1 MLRATKVRVGGLS
14 MTTQDQGADS
24 NAKNWAEKLAAL
36 IEKPW
41 VRIAIPVFVTLM
53 ALTIL
58 HDLSAHVK
66 WSDVQTD
73 IAATSWKL
81 MFFALC
87 WTAFSFVSLSFY
99 DVFAVQS
106 VAGGKVPLPVAGMA
120 GASGYAVSNCLGFSY
135 ITGTAIRYRIYA
147 SLGLDLGR
155 VAGVIATSWVAFWMG
170 LVLILGVLLTL
181 HPEGI
186 SKVMPISE
194 TTETIIGLSMLAGLV
209 VLFIWLSSGGRRL
222 AFAGVGFDLPGGRLA
237 SLLTLAALGDLFGAS
252 MALYVLMPDDLGVGF
267 PYFFTVYVAAI
278 AVGIL
283 SHAPGGIG
291 VFEATL
297 IAGLG
302 ASGRSDV
309 IAALLLYRV
318 VYTFLPFGIASVSIG
333 VASALTQRR
342 RIGGA
347 ATWVYRVIRPI
358 VPMVAAGVAA
368 IAGVI
373 LLVSGALPSDSQN
386 LGVLREFLPLSFVEA
401 SHLAGSVVGVLLI
414 LVSRGLFRK
423 LYRAWAVAMLLMVAG
438 FVASLAK
445 GLDTHEAIS
454 MLGTIALLAT
464 FRGAFYRVSG
474 ASIFR
479 LNVPWLVSVIALLA
493 VIFWVGLFAYSHV
506 QYQNALWWEFAWNG
520 DASRFLRSSLVVAVI
535 LGVVAVTSLF
545 GREIPAPARVG
556 IPEAVEKLA
565 MESEDTE
572 SQISLTGDKQFLIS
586 PDESAFIAYAD
597 TGNAII
603 SKGEPVGDET
613 AGQQLIWQLREMADR
628 EGKLCAFYSVSTKYL
643 PTFLDLGLSILK
655 IGEVARVPLED
666 FSLDGKPRKR
676 FRQAKNRAERE
687 GYVFEIIPKEELA
700 PVLPELRQI
709 SDRWLE
715 KKAGAE
721 KGFALG
727 GFDDD
732 YLSYFDH
739 AVLRDGETGKIMA
752 FANLFQGGNKS
763 ELSLDLMRYEPD
775 SPSFVMDALFAEMMA
790 WGAEQGFHWFSLG
803 AAPFSGIENRQLASI
818 WNKIGG
824 FVYEHGEQFYHFE
837 GLRSF
842 KQKFDPEWSPN
853 YLASPGGLAAP
864 RILYEVNIL
873 ISGGLR
879 GLTK

>member
-1 MLRATKVRVGGLS
+1 
-14 MTTQDQGADS
+14 MTTSENGDEPLAGQ
-24 NAKNWAEKLAAL
+24 WAERLADL
-36 IEKPW
+36 LEKPW
-41 VRIAIPVFVTLM
+41 LRIAIPVVITGI
-53 ALTIL
+53 ALSVL

-73 IAATSWKL
+73 ISATSWKL
-81 MFFALC
+81 MVFAMC
-87 WTAFSFVSLSFY
+87 WTAFSFLSLSLY

-106 VAGGKVPLPVAGMA
+106 VADGKVPLPVAGMA

-170 LVLILGVLLTL
+170 LILILGLLLTL
-181 HPEGI
+181 HPDGI
-186 SKVMPISE
+186 SKVMPVSE
-194 TTETIIGLSMLAGLV
+194 TVETTIGLCLLTAFVAM
-209 VLFIWLSSGGRRL
+209 FIWLSSGGRRL
-222 AFAGVGFDLPGGRLA
+222 AVAGVGFDLPGGKLA
-237 SLLTLAALGDLFGAS
+237 GLLTLAAIGDLFGAS
-252 MALYVLMPDDLGVGF
+252 MVLYVLMPDDLGVGY
-267 PYFFTVYVAAI
+267 PYFFTIYIAAI

-318 VYTFLPFGIASVSIG
+318 VYTFLPFAVASLSIA
-333 VASALTQRR
+333 VASALTQRHM
-342 RIGGA
+342 IGGA
-347 ATWVYRVIRPI
+347 AIWVYRVIRPM

-368 IAGVI
+368 VAGVI
-373 LLVSGALPSDSQN
+373 LLVSGALPAGAQK
-386 LGVLREFLPLSFVEA
+386 LGTLKDMLPLSFVEA
-401 SHLAGSVVGVLLI
+401 SHLAGSVVGVLLL

-423 LYRAWAVAMLLMVAG
+423 LYRAWVVAMVLMGVG
-438 FVASLAK
+438 FFASLAK
-445 GLDTHEAIS
+445 GLDIHEAFS
-454 MLGTIALLAT
+454 MLGTIGLLAM

-479 LNVPWLVSVIALLA
+479 LNIPWLISVVVLLA
-493 VIFWVGLFAYSHV
+493 VIFWIGLFAYSHV
-506 QYQNALWWEFAWNG
+506 EYQNDLWWQFAWNG

-535 LGVVAVTSLF
+535 VGIVAVNSLF
-545 GREIPAPARVG
+545 GREIPTPQRVE
-556 IPEAVEKLA
+556 IPEVVERLV

-586 PDESAFIAYAD
+586 PDETAFLAYAD
-597 TGNAII
+597 TGNALI
-603 SKGEPVGDET
+603 SKGEPVGDER

-655 IGEVARVPLED
+655 IGEVARVSLHD
-666 FSLDGKPRKR
+666 FSLDGKSRKR

-687 GYVFEIIPKEELA
+687 GYVFEIIPKEELR
-700 PVLPELRQI
+700 PLLSDLRGI
-709 SDRWLE
+709 SDRWLAQ
-715 KKAGAE
+715 KAGAE

-727 GFDDD
+727 GFDDQ

-739 AVLRDGETGKIMA
+739 AILRDGNTGKIMA

-775 SPSFVMDALFAEMMA
+775 SPSFVMDALFADMMD
-790 WGAEQGFHWFSLG
+790 WGAQQGFHWFSLG
-803 AAPFSGIENRQLASI
+803 AAPFSGIENRQLASL
-818 WNKIGG
+818 WNRIGG

-837 GLRSF
+837 GLRAF

>member
-1 MLRATKVRVGGLS
+1 MSTADPSEESRAQIWIARVTGL
-14 MTTQDQGADS
+14 
-24 NAKNWAEKLAAL
+24 L
-36 IEKPW
+36 EKPA
-41 VRIAIPVFVTLM
+41 VRLAIPVVITLI
-53 ALTIL
+53 ALTVL

-66 WSDVQTD
+66 WSDVKAD
-73 IAATSWKL
+73 IAGTTWWV
-81 MFFALC
+81 MFLAVL
-87 WTAFSFVSLSFY
+87 WTAFSFLSLSSY

-106 VAGGKVPLPVAGMA
+106 VAKGKVPLPIAAMA

-147 SLGLDLGR
+147 SLGMDLGR

-170 LVLILGVLLTL
+170 LVLILGGLLTF
-181 HPEGI
+181 HPDGI
-186 SKVMPISE
+186 SQVLPISE
-194 TTETIIGLSMLAGLV
+194 TLETVIGIALLVMLV
-209 VLFIWLSSGGRRL
+209 VLFAWLARGGRRL
-222 AFAGVGFDLPGGRLA
+222 ALGGVGFDLPGGRLA
-237 SLLTLAALGDLFGAS
+237 SLLTIAAIGDLFGAS
-252 MALYVLMPDDLGVGF
+252 MALYVLMPNDLGVGF
-267 PYFFTVYVAAI
+267 PYFFTIYVCAI

-318 VYTFLPFGIASVSIG
+318 VYTFLPFAIASLSI
-333 VASALTQRR
+333 AITTALAHRR

-347 ATWVYRVIRPI
+347 ASWFYRAISPI

-368 IAGVI
+368 VAGVI
-373 LLVSGALPSDSQN
+373 LLVSGALPASSTN
-386 LGVLREFLPLSFVEA
+386 LGILREFLPLSFVEA
-401 SHLAGSVVGVLLI
+401 SHLAGSAVGVLLL

-423 LYRAWAVAMLLMVAG
+423 LYRAWVVAMILMLVG
-438 FVASLAK
+438 FLASLAK
-445 GLDTHEAIS
+445 GLDTHEALS
-454 MLGTIALLAT
+454 MLATITLLAL

-479 LNVPWLVSVIALLA
+479 LNIPWLVSLIALLA
-493 VIFWVGLFAYSHV
+493 VIFWIGMFAYSHV
-506 QYQNALWWEFAWNG
+506 EYENALWWDFAWNG

-535 LGVVAVTSLF
+535 VGVVALNSLF
-545 GREIPAPARVG
+545 GRTIPERQRTEIPPVVAR
-556 IPEAVEKLA
+556 LA
-565 MESEDTE
+565 LSSEDTE
-572 SQISLTGDKQFLIS
+572 AQICLTGDKQFLIA
-586 PDESAFIAYAD
+586 PDESAFLAYAD
-597 TGNAII
+597 TGNALI
-603 SKGEPVGDET
+603 SKGEPVGEET

-628 EGKLCAFYSVSTKYL
+628 EGKLFAFYSVSTKYL

-655 IGEVARVPLED
+655 IGEVARVPLKD
-666 FSLDGKPRKR
+666 FTLDGKSRKR
-676 FRQAKNRAERE
+676 FRQARNRAERD
-687 GYVFEIIPKEELA
+687 GYVFEIIPKEDLE

-709 SDRWLE
+709 SDHWLRG
-715 KKAGAE
+715 KAGAE

-727 GFDDD
+727 GFDDQ

-739 AVLRDGETGKIMA
+739 AVLRNGETGKIMA

-763 ELSLDLMRYEPD
+763 ELSLDLMRYEPE
-775 SPSFVMDALFAEMMA
+775 SPSFVMDALFAEMMN
-790 WGAEQGFHWFSLG
+790 WGAQQGFHWFSLG
-803 AAPFSGIENRQLASI
+803 AAPFSGIESRQLASL
-818 WNKIGG
+818 WNRIGG

-837 GLRSF
+837 GLRAF

-873 ISGGLR
+873 ISGGLT

>member
-1 MLRATKVRVGGLS
+1 
-14 MTTQDQGADS
+14 MTTQQHEPRAVQL
-24 NAKNWAEKLAAL
+24 AEKITAFL
-36 IEKPW
+36 EKPW
-41 VRIAIPVFVTLM
+41 VRIAIPIFVTLI
-53 ALTIL
+53 ALTVL
-58 HDLSAHVK
+58 HELSSHVK
-66 WSDVQTD
+66 WADVQAD
-73 IAATSWKL
+73 ISETPWRV
-81 MFFALC
+81 MFYALC
-87 WTAFSFVSLSFY
+87 WTAVSFFSLSLY

-106 VAGGKVPLPVAGMA
+106 VADGEVPLPVAGMA

-147 SLGLDLGR
+147 SLGLDLSR
-155 VAGVIATSWVAFWMG
+155 VAGVIATSWVAFWTG
-170 LVLILGVLLTL
+170 LVLVLGLLLTF
-181 HPEGI
+181 HPDGI
-186 SKVMPISE
+186 SNALPISATVE
-194 TTETIIGLSMLAGLV
+194 TVIGLGLLGALITV
-209 VLFIWLSSGGRRL
+209 FVWLSTGGRRL
-222 AFAGVGFDLPGGRLA
+222 EVLGIGFQLPGGKLA
-237 SLLTLAALGDLFGAS
+237 SCLTLAAIGDLAGAS
-252 MALYVLMPDDLGVGF
+252 MVLYVLMPDDLGVGY
-267 PYFFTVYVAAI
+267 PYFFTIFIAAI
-278 AVGIL
+278 AVGIV

-318 VYTFLPFGIASVSIG
+318 VYTFLPFAIASLSIA
-333 VASALTQRR
+333 VASALTQRH
-342 RIGGA
+342 RIIGA
-347 ATWVYRVIRPI
+347 GTWVYRAIRPI
-358 VPMVAAGVAA
+358 VPMVAAGVTAV
-368 IAGVI
+368 AGII
-373 LLVSGALPSDSQN
+373 LLVSGALPTDSKS
-386 LGVLREFLPLSFVEA
+386 LGALREVLPLSFVEA
-401 SHLAGSVVGVLLI
+401 SHLAGSAVGVLLL

-423 LYRAWAVAMLLMVAG
+423 LYRAWVVAMLLMVAG
-438 FVASLAK
+438 FAASLAK
-445 GLDTHEAIS
+445 GLDTHEAFG
-454 MLGTIALLAT
+454 MLATIAVLAL

-479 LNVPWLVSVIALLA
+479 LNIPWLVSVMALLA
-493 VIFWVGLFAYSHV
+493 VIFWIGLFAYSHV

-535 LGVVAVTSLF
+535 LGIVAVTSLF
-545 GREIPAPARVG
+545 GREIPAPVRTE
-556 IPEAVEKLA
+556 IPECVEKLV
-565 MESEDTE
+565 MDSEDTE
-572 SQISLTGDKQFLIS
+572 AQISLTGDKQFLIA

-603 SKGEPVGDET
+603 SKGEPVGDEK
-613 AGQQLIWQLREMADR
+613 AGKQLVWQLREMADR

-655 IGEVARVPLED
+655 IGEVARVPLKD
-666 FSLDGKPRKR
+666 FSLDGKSRKR

-687 GYVFEIIPKEELA
+687 GYVFEIIPKEDLA
-700 PVLPELRQI
+700 PVLPELRAI
-709 SDRWLE
+709 SDHWLE
-715 KKAGAE
+715 QKAGAE

-739 AVLRDGETGKIMA
+739 AVLRNGETGQIMA

-775 SPSFVMDALFAEMMA
+775 SPSFVMDALFAEMMS

-803 AAPFSGIENRQLASI
+803 AAPFSGIENRQLASL
-818 WNKIGG
+818 WNRIGG

-837 GLRSF
+837 GLRAF

>member
-1 MLRATKVRVGGLS
+1 MTKQETGKEPRAVRWAQKA
-14 MTTQDQGADS
+14 TT
-24 NAKNWAEKLAAL
+24 LL
-36 IEKPW
+36 EKPW
-41 VRIAIPVFVTLM
+41 VRVVIPVLITFI
-53 ALTIL
+53 ALTVL
-58 HDLSAHVK
+58 HELSSHVK
-66 WSDVQTD
+66 WSDVQAD
-73 IAATSWKL
+73 ISATSWKL

-87 WTAFSFVSLSFY
+87 WTVVSFLSLSFY

-106 VAGGKVPLPVAGMA
+106 VAEGKVPLPVAGMA

-147 SLGLDLGR
+147 SLGLDLER

-170 LVLILGVLLTL
+170 FVLILGLLLTF
-181 HPEGI
+181 HPDGVSNAI
-186 SKVMPISE
+186 PISQ
-194 TTETIIGLSMLAGLV
+194 TTETVIGLCLLAGLV
-209 VLFIWLSSGGRRL
+209 GLFIWLSSGGRRL
-222 AFAGVGFDLPGGRLA
+222 SFAGFGFNLPGGKLA

-252 MALYVLMPDDLGVGF
+252 MTLYVLMPDDLGVGF
-267 PYFFTVYVAAI
+267 PYFFTIYIAAI

-318 VYTFLPFGIASVSIG
+318 VYTFLPFAIASLSIA
-333 VASALTQRR
+333 VASALTQRH

-368 IAGVI
+368 VAGVI
-373 LLVSGALPSDSQN
+373 LLVSGALPSDSQS
-386 LGVLREFLPLSFVEA
+386 LGALREFLPLSFVEA
-401 SHLAGSVVGVLLI
+401 SHLAGSAVGVLLL

-423 LYRAWAVAMLLMVAG
+423 LYRAWIVAMLLMVVG
-438 FVASLAK
+438 FVASIAK
-445 GLDTHEAIS
+445 GLDTHEAVG
-454 MLGTIALLAT
+454 MLGTIAMLAM

-479 LNVPWLVSVIALLA
+479 LNIPWLVSVIALLA
-493 VIFWVGLFAYSHV
+493 VIFWIGLFAYSHV
-506 QYQNALWWEFAWNG
+506 EYQNALWWEFAWNG

-545 GREIPAPARVG
+545 GREIPVPVRTD
-556 IPEAVEKLA
+556 IPEVVERLV

-586 PDESAFIAYAD
+586 PDETAFIAYAD

-603 SKGEPVGDET
+603 SKGEPVGDEQ
-613 AGQQLIWQLREMADR
+613 AGQQLIWQMREMADR

-655 IGEVARVPLED
+655 IGEVARVPLEE
-666 FSLDGKPRKR
+666 FSLDGKSRKR
-676 FRQAKNRAERE
+676 FRQAKNRAERD
-687 GYVFEIIPKEELA
+687 GYVFEIIPKENIA

-709 SDRWLE
+709 SDDWLAR
-715 KKAGAE
+715 KAGEE

-739 AVLRDGETGKIMA
+739 AVLRNGETGQIMA
-752 FANLFQGGNKS
+752 FANLFQGGDKS

-775 SPSFVMDALFAEMMA
+775 SPSFVMDALFAEMMV
-790 WGAEQGFHWFSLG
+790 WGSEQGFHWFSLG
-803 AAPFSGIENRQLASI
+803 AAPFSGIENRQLASL
-818 WNKIGG
+818 WNRIGG

-837 GLRSF
+837 GLRAF

-853 YLASPGGLAAP
+853 YLASPGGFAAP

>member
-1 MLRATKVRVGGLS
+1 MTDQDTGQDLWAVRLAERVAGFLERPWIKILVPVLVMLV
-14 MTTQDQGADS
+14 
-24 NAKNWAEKLAAL
+24 
-36 IEKPW
+36 
-41 VRIAIPVFVTLM
+41 
-53 ALTIL
+53 ALTVL
-58 HDLSAHVK
+58 HELSSHVK
-66 WSDVQTD
+66 WSDVQSD
-73 IAATSWKL
+73 VANTSWKL

-87 WTAFSFVSLSFY
+87 WTMVSFLSLSLY

-106 VAGGKVPLPVAGMA
+106 VADGEVPLPVAGMA
-120 GASGYAVSNCLGFSY
+120 GACGYAVSNCLGFSY

-147 SLGLDLGR
+147 SLGLDLSR
-155 VAGVIATSWVAFWMG
+155 VAGVIATSWIAFWSGM
-170 LVLILGVLLTL
+170 VLLLGTLLTL
-181 HPEGI
+181 HPDGI
-186 SKVMPISE
+186 SKVIPISD
-194 TTETIIGLSMLAGLV
+194 TTETVIGLCMLAALLGLF
-209 VLFIWLSSGGRRL
+209 LWLANGGRRL
-222 AFAGVGFDLPGGRLA
+222 AYGGVGFNLPNGKLA

-252 MALYVLMPDDLGVGF
+252 MVLYTLMPSDLGVGF
-267 PYFFTVYVAAI
+267 PYFFTIFIAAI
-278 AVGIL
+278 AVGIV

-291 VFEATL
+291 AFEATM

-309 IAALLLYRV
+309 IAALLLYRL
-318 VYTFLPFGIASVSIG
+318 VYTFLPFVIASLSIA
-333 VASALTQRR
+333 VASALSHRHHIT
-342 RIGGA
+342 GA

-368 IAGVI
+368 VAGVI
-373 LLVSGALPSDSQN
+373 LLVSGALPASSEN
-386 LGVLREFLPLSFVEA
+386 LGVLRDVLPLSFVEA
-401 SHLAGSVVGVLLI
+401 SHLVGSAVGVLLL

-423 LYRAWAVAMLLMVAG
+423 LYRAWVVAMLLMVAG
-438 FVASLAK
+438 FGASIAK

-454 MLGTIALLAT
+454 MLATIGVLAM
-464 FRGAFYRVSG
+464 FRDAFYRVSG

-479 LNVPWLVSVIALLA
+479 LNIPWLVSVMALLA
-493 VIFWVGLFAYSHV
+493 VVFWIGLFAYSHV
-506 QYQNALWWEFAWNG
+506 EYQNALWWEFAWNG

-535 LGVVAVTSLF
+535 LGIVAVTSLF
-545 GREIPAPARVG
+545 GREIPMPERTEIPAV
-556 IPEAVEKLA
+556 VERLV

-572 SQISLTGDKQFLIS
+572 SQISLTGDKQFLIA
-586 PDESAFIAYAD
+586 PDESAFLAYAD
-597 TGNAII
+597 TGNALIT
-603 SKGEPVGDET
+603 KGEPVGDEK

-655 IGEVARVPLED
+655 IGEVARVPLKD
-666 FSLDGKPRKR
+666 FSLDGKSRKR

-687 GYVFEIIPKEELA
+687 GYVFEIIRKENLA
-700 PVLPELRQI
+700 PILPELRKI
-709 SDRWLE
+709 SDDWLAQ
-715 KKAGAE
+715 KAGEE

-739 AVLRDGETGKIMA
+739 AALRESEGGRIVA
-752 FANLFQGGNKS
+752 FANLFQGGHKS

-775 SPSFVMDALFAEMMA
+775 SASFVMDALFAEMMA
-790 WGAEQGFHWFSLG
+790 WGAEQGFQWFSLG
-803 AAPFSGIENRQLASI
+803 AAPFSGIENRQLASF
-818 WNKIGG
+818 WNRVGG

>member
-1 MLRATKVRVGGLS
+1 
-14 MTTQDQGADS
+14 MTTEQHEPRAVQL
-24 NAKNWAEKLAAL
+24 AEKITAFL
-36 IEKPW
+36 EKPW
-41 VRIAIPVFVTLM
+41 VRIAIPIFVTLI
-53 ALTIL
+53 ALTVL
-58 HDLSAHVK
+58 HELSSHVK
-66 WSDVQTD
+66 WADVQAD
-73 IAATSWKL
+73 ISETSWRV
-81 MFFALC
+81 MFYALC
-87 WTAFSFVSLSFY
+87 WTAVSFFSLSLY

-106 VAGGKVPLPVAGMA
+106 VADGEVPLPVAGMA

-147 SLGLDLGR
+147 SLGLDLSR
-155 VAGVIATSWVAFWMG
+155 VAGVIATSWVAFWTG
-170 LVLILGVLLTL
+170 LVLVLGLLLTF
-181 HPEGI
+181 HPDGI
-186 SKVMPISE
+186 SNALPISATVE
-194 TTETIIGLSMLAGLV
+194 TVIGLGLLGALV
-209 VLFIWLSSGGRRL
+209 AVFVWLSTGGRRL
-222 AFAGVGFDLPGGRLA
+222 EVLGIGFQLPGGKLA
-237 SLLTLAALGDLFGAS
+237 SCLTLAAIGDLVGAS
-252 MALYVLMPDDLGVGF
+252 MVLYVLMPDDLGVGY
-267 PYFFTVYVAAI
+267 PYFFTIFIAAI
-278 AVGIL
+278 AVGIV

-318 VYTFLPFGIASVSIG
+318 VYTFLPFAIASLSIA
-333 VASALTQRR
+333 VASALTQRH
-342 RIGGA
+342 RIIGA
-347 ATWVYRVIRPI
+347 GTWVYRAIRPI
-358 VPMVAAGVAA
+358 VPMVAAGVTAA
-368 IAGVI
+368 AGII
-373 LLVSGALPSDSQN
+373 LLVSGALPTDSKS
-386 LGVLREFLPLSFVEA
+386 LGALREVLPLSFVEA
-401 SHLAGSVVGVLLI
+401 SHLAGSAVGVLLL

-423 LYRAWAVAMLLMVAG
+423 LYRAWVVAMLLMVAG
-438 FVASLAK
+438 FAASLAK
-445 GLDTHEAIS
+445 GLDTQEALG
-454 MLGTIALLAT
+454 MLATIAVLTL

-479 LNVPWLVSVIALLA
+479 LNIPWLVSVMALLA
-493 VIFWVGLFAYSHV
+493 VIFWIGLFAYSHV

-535 LGVVAVTSLF
+535 LGIVAVTSLF
-545 GREIPAPARVG
+545 GREIPAPVRTE
-556 IPEAVEKLA
+556 IPECVERLV

-572 SQISLTGDKQFLIS
+572 AQISLTGDKQFLIA

-603 SKGEPVGDET
+603 SKGEPVGDEK
-613 AGQQLIWQLREMADR
+613 AGKQLVWQLREMADR

-655 IGEVARVPLED
+655 IGEVARVPLKD
-666 FSLDGKPRKR
+666 FSLDGKSRKR

-687 GYVFEIIPKEELA
+687 GYVFEIIPKEDLA
-700 PVLPELRQI
+700 PVLPELRAI
-709 SDRWLE
+709 SDHWLE
-715 KKAGAE
+715 QKAGAE

-739 AVLRDGETGKIMA
+739 AVLRNGETGKIMA
-752 FANLFQGGNKS
+752 FANLFQGGQKS
-763 ELSLDLMRYEPD
+763 ELSLDLMRYEPE
-775 SPSFVMDALFAEMMA
+775 SPSFVMDALFAEMMS

-803 AAPFSGIENRQLASI
+803 AAPFSGIENRQLASL
-818 WNKIGG
+818 WNRIGG

-837 GLRSF
+837 GLRAF

>member
-1 MLRATKVRVGGLS
+1 
-14 MTTQDQGADS
+14 MTTQQHEPRAVQL
-24 NAKNWAEKLAAL
+24 AEKITAFL
-36 IEKPW
+36 EKPW
-41 VRIAIPVFVTLM
+41 VRIAIPIFVTLI
-53 ALTIL
+53 ALTVL
-58 HDLSAHVK
+58 HELSSHVK
-66 WSDVQTD
+66 WADVQAD
-73 IAATSWKL
+73 ISETPWRV
-81 MFFALC
+81 MFYALC
-87 WTAFSFVSLSFY
+87 WTAVSFFSLSLY

-106 VAGGKVPLPVAGMA
+106 VADGEVPLPVAGMA

-147 SLGLDLGR
+147 SLGLDLSR
-155 VAGVIATSWVAFWMG
+155 VAGVIATSWVAFWTG
-170 LVLILGVLLTL
+170 LVLVLGLLLTF
-181 HPEGI
+181 HPDGI
-186 SKVMPISE
+186 SNALPISATVE
-194 TTETIIGLSMLAGLV
+194 TAIGLGLLGALIAV
-209 VLFIWLSSGGRRL
+209 FVWLSTGGRRL
-222 AFAGVGFDLPGGRLA
+222 EVLGIGFQLPGGKLA
-237 SLLTLAALGDLFGAS
+237 SCLTLAAIGDLVGAS
-252 MALYVLMPDDLGVGF
+252 MVLYVLMPDDLGIGY
-267 PYFFTVYVAAI
+267 PYFFTIFIAAI
-278 AVGIL
+278 AVGIV

-318 VYTFLPFGIASVSIG
+318 VYTFLPFAIASLSIA
-333 VASALTQRR
+333 VASALTQRH
-342 RIGGA
+342 RIIGA
-347 ATWVYRVIRPI
+347 GTWVYRAIRPI
-358 VPMVAAGVAA
+358 VPMVAAGVTAV
-368 IAGVI
+368 AGII
-373 LLVSGALPSDSQN
+373 LLVSGALPTDSKS
-386 LGVLREFLPLSFVEA
+386 LSALREVLPLSFVEA
-401 SHLAGSVVGVLLI
+401 SHLAGSAVGVLLL

-423 LYRAWAVAMLLMVAG
+423 LYRAWVVAMLLMVAG
-438 FVASLAK
+438 FAASLAK
-445 GLDTHEAIS
+445 GLDTHEALG
-454 MLGTIALLAT
+454 MLATIAVLAL

-479 LNVPWLVSVIALLA
+479 LNIPWLVSVVALLA
-493 VIFWVGLFAYSHV
+493 VIFWIGLFAYSHV

-535 LGVVAVTSLF
+535 LGIVAVTSLF
-545 GREIPAPARVG
+545 GREIPAPVRTE
-556 IPEAVEKLA
+556 IPECVQKLV

-572 SQISLTGDKQFLIS
+572 AQISLTGDKQFLIA

-603 SKGEPVGDET
+603 SKGEPVGDEA
-613 AGQQLIWQLREMADR
+613 AGKQLIWQLREMADR

-655 IGEVARVPLED
+655 IGEVARVPLKD
-666 FSLDGKPRKR
+666 FSLDGKSRKR

-687 GYVFEIIPKEELA
+687 GYVFEIIPKENLA
-700 PVLPELRQI
+700 PIIPELKAI
-709 SDRWLE
+709 SDHWLE
-715 KKAGAE
+715 QKAGAE

-739 AVLRDGETGKIMA
+739 AVLRNGETGQIMA
-752 FANLFQGGNKS
+752 FANLFQGGHKS

-775 SPSFVMDALFAEMMA
+775 SPSFVMDALFAEMMS

-803 AAPFSGIENRQLASI
+803 AAPFSGIENRQLASL
-818 WNKIGG
+818 WNRIGG

-837 GLRSF
+837 GLRAF

>member
-1 MLRATKVRVGGLS
+1 
-14 MTTQDQGADS
+14 MTTQQHEPRAVQL
-24 NAKNWAEKLAAL
+24 AEKITAFL
-36 IEKPW
+36 EKPW
-41 VRIAIPVFVTLM
+41 VRIAIPIFVTLI
-53 ALTIL
+53 ALTVL
-58 HDLSAHVK
+58 HELSSHVK
-66 WSDVQTD
+66 WADVQSD
-73 IAATSWKL
+73 ISETSWRV
-81 MFFALC
+81 MFYALC
-87 WTAFSFVSLSFY
+87 WTAVSFFSLSLY

-106 VAGGKVPLPVAGMA
+106 VADGEVPLPVAGMA

-147 SLGLDLGR
+147 SLGLDLSR
-155 VAGVIATSWVAFWMG
+155 VAGVIATSWVAFWTG
-170 LVLILGVLLTL
+170 LVLVLGLLLTF
-181 HPEGI
+181 HPDGI
-186 SKVMPISE
+186 SNALPISATVE
-194 TTETIIGLSMLAGLV
+194 TVIGLGLLGALIAV
-209 VLFIWLSSGGRRL
+209 FVWLSTGGRRL
-222 AFAGVGFDLPGGRLA
+222 EVLGIGFQLPGGKLA
-237 SLLTLAALGDLFGAS
+237 SCLTLAAIGDLAGAS
-252 MALYVLMPDDLGVGF
+252 MVLYVLMPDDLGVGY
-267 PYFFTVYVAAI
+267 PYFFTIFIAAI
-278 AVGIL
+278 AVGIV

-318 VYTFLPFGIASVSIG
+318 VYTFLPFAIASLSIA
-333 VASALTQRR
+333 VASALTQRH
-342 RIGGA
+342 RIIGA
-347 ATWVYRVIRPI
+347 GTWVYRAIRPI
-358 VPMVAAGVAA
+358 VPMVAAGVTAV
-368 IAGVI
+368 AGII
-373 LLVSGALPSDSQN
+373 LLVSGALPTDSKS
-386 LGVLREFLPLSFVEA
+386 LGALREVLPLSFVEA
-401 SHLAGSVVGVLLI
+401 SHLAGSAVGVLLL

-423 LYRAWAVAMLLMVAG
+423 LYRAWVVAMLLMVAG
-438 FVASLAK
+438 FAASLAK
-445 GLDTHEAIS
+445 GLDTHEALG
-454 MLGTIALLAT
+454 MLATIAVLAL

-479 LNVPWLVSVIALLA
+479 LNIPWLVSVVALLA
-493 VIFWVGLFAYSHV
+493 VIFWIGLFAYSHV

-535 LGVVAVTSLF
+535 LGIVAVTSLF
-545 GREIPAPARVG
+545 GREIPVPVRTE
-556 IPEAVEKLA
+556 IPKCVEKLV

-572 SQISLTGDKQFLIS
+572 AQISLTGDKQFLIAS
-586 PDESAFIAYAD
+586 DESAFIAYAD

-603 SKGEPVGDET
+603 SKGEPVGNEA
-613 AGQQLIWQLREMADR
+613 AGKQLVWQLREMADR

-655 IGEVARVPLED
+655 IGEVARVPLKD
-666 FSLDGKPRKR
+666 FSLDGKSRKR

-687 GYVFEIIPKEELA
+687 GYVFEIIPKEDLA
-700 PVLPELRQI
+700 PSLPELRAI
-709 SDRWLE
+709 SDHWLE
-715 KKAGAE
+715 QKAGAE

-739 AVLRDGETGKIMA
+739 AVLRNGETGQIMA

-775 SPSFVMDALFAEMMA
+775 SPSFVMDALFAEMMS

-803 AAPFSGIENRQLASI
+803 AAPFSGIENRQLASL
-818 WNKIGG
+818 WNRIGG

-837 GLRSF
+837 GLRAF

>member
-1 MLRATKVRVGGLS
+1 
-14 MTTQDQGADS
+14 MTTQQHEPRAVQL
-24 NAKNWAEKLAAL
+24 AEKITAFL
-36 IEKPW
+36 EKPW
-41 VRIAIPVFVTLM
+41 VRIAIPIFVTLI
-53 ALTIL
+53 ALTVL
-58 HDLSAHVK
+58 HELSSHVK
-66 WSDVQTD
+66 WADVQSD
-73 IAATSWKL
+73 ISETSWRV
-81 MFFALC
+81 MFYALC
-87 WTAFSFVSLSFY
+87 WTAVSFFSLSLY

-106 VAGGKVPLPVAGMA
+106 VADGEVPLPVAGMA

-147 SLGLDLGR
+147 SLGLDLSR
-155 VAGVIATSWVAFWMG
+155 VAGVIATSWVAFWTG
-170 LVLILGVLLTL
+170 LVLVLGLLLTF
-181 HPEGI
+181 HPDGI
-186 SKVMPISE
+186 SNALPISATVE
-194 TTETIIGLSMLAGLV
+194 TVIGLGLLGALITV
-209 VLFIWLSSGGRRL
+209 FVWLSTGGRRL
-222 AFAGVGFDLPGGRLA
+222 EVLGIGFQLPGGKLA
-237 SLLTLAALGDLFGAS
+237 SCLTLAAIGDLAGAS
-252 MALYVLMPDDLGVGF
+252 MVLYVLMPDDLGVGY
-267 PYFFTVYVAAI
+267 PYFFTIFIAAI
-278 AVGIL
+278 AVGIV

-318 VYTFLPFGIASVSIG
+318 VYTFLPFAIASLSIA
-333 VASALTQRR
+333 VASALTQRH
-342 RIGGA
+342 RIIGA
-347 ATWVYRVIRPI
+347 GTWVYRAIRPI
-358 VPMVAAGVAA
+358 VPMVAAGVTAV
-368 IAGVI
+368 AGII
-373 LLVSGALPSDSQN
+373 LLVSGALPTNSKS
-386 LGVLREFLPLSFVEA
+386 LGALREVLPLSFVEA
-401 SHLAGSVVGVLLI
+401 SHLAGSAVGVLLL

-423 LYRAWAVAMLLMVAG
+423 LYRAWVVAMLLMVAG
-438 FVASLAK
+438 FAASLAK
-445 GLDTHEAIS
+445 GLDTHEALG
-454 MLGTIALLAT
+454 MLATIAVLAL

-479 LNVPWLVSVIALLA
+479 LNIPWLVSVVALLA
-493 VIFWVGLFAYSHV
+493 VIFWIGLFAYSHV

-535 LGVVAVTSLF
+535 LGIVAVTSLF
-545 GREIPAPARVG
+545 GREIPVPVRTE
-556 IPEAVEKLA
+556 IPKCVEKLV

-572 SQISLTGDKQFLIS
+572 AQISLTGDKQFLIA

-603 SKGEPVGDET
+603 SKGEPVGNEA
-613 AGQQLIWQLREMADR
+613 AGKQLVWQLREMADR

-655 IGEVARVPLED
+655 IGEVARVPLKD
-666 FSLDGKPRKR
+666 FSLDGKSRKR

-700 PVLPELRQI
+700 PSLPELRAI
-709 SDRWLE
+709 SDHWLE
-715 KKAGAE
+715 QKAGAE

-739 AVLRDGETGKIMA
+739 AVLRNGETGQIMA

-775 SPSFVMDALFAEMMA
+775 SPSFVMDALFAEMMS

-803 AAPFSGIENRQLASI
+803 AAPFSGIENRQLASL
-818 WNKIGG
+818 WNRIGG

-837 GLRSF
+837 GLRAF

>member
-1 MLRATKVRVGGLS
+1 MRSQATPDEPLPAR
-14 MTTQDQGADS
+14 
-24 NAKNWAEKLAAL
+24 WAEKLTGL
-36 IEKPW
+36 LEKPI
-41 VRIAIPVFVTLM
+41 VRIAVPVLITLI
-53 ALTIL
+53 ALAVL

-66 WSDVQTD
+66 WSDVKADVADTHWRLLF
-73 IAATSWKL
+73 I
-81 MFFALC
+81 ALC
-87 WTAFSFVSLSFY
+87 WTALSFLSLSFY
-99 DVFAVQS
+99 DVLAVQS
-106 VAGGKVPLPVAGMA
+106 VAEGKVPLPVAGMA

-170 LVLILGVLLTL
+170 LVLIMGLLLTL
-181 HPEGI
+181 HPDGI
-186 SKVMPISE
+186 SKVLPISE
-194 TTETIIGLSMLAGLV
+194 TLETAIGLCLLAGLV
-209 VLFIWLSSGGRRL
+209 VLFIWLSRGGRRFG
-222 AFAGVGFDLPGGRLA
+222 FAGIGFDLPGGKLA
-237 SLLTLAALGDLFGAS
+237 SLLTLAAIGDIFGAS
-252 MALYVLMPDDLGVGF
+252 MALYVLMPDDLGVGY
-267 PYFFTVYVAAI
+267 PYFFTIYIAAI

-283 SHAPGGIG
+283 SHAPGGLG

-318 VYTFLPFGIASVSIG
+318 VYTFLPFAIATLSIAI
-333 VASALTQRR
+333 ASALTQRHK
-342 RIGGA
+342 IGGA
-347 ATWVYRVIRPI
+347 ATWVYRAIRPI

-368 IAGVI
+368 VAGVI
-373 LLVSGALPSDSQN
+373 MLVSGALPASSQN
-386 LGVLREFLPLSFVEA
+386 LGVLREVLPLSFVEA
-401 SHLAGSVVGVLLI
+401 SHLAGSAVGVLLL

-423 LYRAWAVAMLLMVAG
+423 LYRAWIVAMLLMVAG
-438 FVASLAK
+438 FFASLAK

-454 MLGTIALLAT
+454 MLATIGLLAM

-479 LNVPWLVSVIALLA
+479 LNIPWLVSVIALLA
-493 VIFWVGLFAYSHV
+493 VIFWIGLFAYSHV
-506 QYQNALWWEFAWNG
+506 QYENALWWDFAWNG

-535 LGVVAVTSLF
+535 VGIVAVNSLF
-545 GREIPAPARVG
+545 GREIPTPVRTE
-556 IPEAVEKLA
+556 IPEVVERLA
-565 MESEDTE
+565 LESEDTE
-572 SQISLTGDKQFLIS
+572 AQICLTGDKQFLIS
-586 PDESAFIAYAD
+586 PDDSAFLAYAD
-597 TGNAII
+597 TGNALIT
-603 SKGEPVGDET
+603 KGEPVGDET
-613 AGQQLIWQLREMADR
+613 AGKQLIWQLRERADR

-655 IGEVARVPLED
+655 IGEVARVPLQE
-666 FSLDGKPRKR
+666 FSLDGKSRKR

-687 GYVFEIIPKEELA
+687 GFVFEIIPKEDMA
-700 PVLPELRQI
+700 PILPELRQI
-709 SDRWLE
+709 SDHWLE
-715 KKAGAE
+715 QKAGEE

-732 YLSYFDH
+732 YLSYFDF
-739 AVLRDGETGKIMA
+739 AVLRDGKTGKIWA

-775 SPSFVMDALFAEMMA
+775 SPSFVMDALFANMMF
-790 WGAEQGFHWFSLG
+790 WGSEQGFHWFSLG

-818 WNKIGG
+818 WNRIGG

-837 GLRSF
+837 GLRAF

>member
-1 MLRATKVRVGGLS
+1 MTDQQTDKELWAVRWAERVTKVL
-14 MTTQDQGADS
+14 
-24 NAKNWAEKLAAL
+24 
-36 IEKPW
+36 EKPW
-41 VRIAIPVFVTLM
+41 IKIAIPILVTLI
-53 ALTIL
+53 ALTVL
-58 HDLSAHVK
+58 HELSSHVK
-66 WSDVQTD
+66 WSDVKTD
-73 IAATSWKL
+73 VANTSWKL

-87 WTAFSFVSLSFY
+87 WTAVSFVSLSMY
-99 DVFAVQS
+99 DVLAVQS
-106 VAGGKVPLPVAGMA
+106 VADGEVPLPVAGMA

-147 SLGLDLGR
+147 SLGLDLSR
-155 VAGVIATSWVAFWMG
+155 VAGVIATSWIAFWSG
-170 LVLILGVLLTL
+170 LVLLLGILLTL
-181 HPEGI
+181 HPDGI
-186 SKVMPISE
+186 SKVLPISD
-194 TTETIIGLSMLAGLV
+194 TVETIIGLCLLAGLAT
-209 VLFIWLSSGGRRL
+209 LFLWLAKGGRRL
-222 AFAGVGFDLPGGRLA
+222 AYGGVGFNLPGGKL
-237 SLLTLAALGDLFGAS
+237 SGLLTIAAIGDLFGAS
-252 MALYVLMPDDLGVGF
+252 MALYVLMPDDLGVGY
-267 PYFFTVYVAAI
+267 PYFFTIYIGAI
-278 AVGIL
+278 AIGIL

-291 VFEATL
+291 AFEATL

-309 IAALLLYRV
+309 IAALLLYRL
-318 VYTFLPFGIASVSIG
+318 VYTFLPFAIATLSIA
-333 VASALTQRR
+333 VASALTHRHH
-342 RIGGA
+342 ISGA
-347 ATWVYRVIRPI
+347 ATWVYRAIRPI

-368 IAGVI
+368 VAGVI
-373 LLVSGALPSDSQN
+373 LLVSGALPSSSQS
-386 LGVLREFLPLSFVEA
+386 LGVLRDFLPLSFVEA
-401 SHLAGSVVGVLLI
+401 SHLAGSAVGVLLI

-423 LYRAWAVAMLLMVAG
+423 LYRAWIAAMLLMVIG
-438 FVASLAK
+438 FVASLTK

-454 MLGTIALLAT
+454 MLATIALLAT

-479 LNVPWLVSVIALLA
+479 LNIPWLVSVVALLA

-506 QYQNALWWEFAWNG
+506 EYQNSLWWEFAWNG

-535 LGVVAVTSLF
+535 LGVVAVNSLF
-545 GREIPAPARVG
+545 GREIPPPVRTE
-556 IPEAVEKLA
+556 IPPVVERLV

-572 SQISLTGDKQFLIS
+572 SQISLTGDKQFLIA
-586 PDESAFIAYAD
+586 PDDTAFIAYAD
-597 TGNAII
+597 TGNALI

-655 IGEVARVPLED
+655 IGEVARVPLKD

-687 GYVFEIIPKEELA
+687 GYVFEIILKQDLS
-700 PVLPELRQI
+700 PVLPELRKI
-709 SDRWLE
+709 SDAWLE
-715 KKAGAE
+715 RKAGEE

-739 AVLRDGETGKIMA
+739 AVLRNGDTGQIMA

-790 WGAEQGFHWFSLG
+790 WGSEQGFQWFSLG
-803 AAPFSGIENRQLASI
+803 AAPFSGIENRQLASF
-818 WNKIGG
+818 WNRVGG

-842 KQKFDPEWSPN
+842 KQKFEPDWSPN

>member
-1 MLRATKVRVGGLS
+1 MITQQHQPRAVQL
-14 MTTQDQGADS
+14 
-24 NAKNWAEKLAAL
+24 AEKITAFL
-36 IEKPW
+36 EKPW
-41 VRIAIPVFVTLM
+41 VRIAIPILVTLI
-53 ALTIL
+53 ALTVL
-58 HDLSAHVK
+58 HELSSHVK
-66 WSDVQTD
+66 WWDVQSD
-73 IAATSWKL
+73 ISDTSWRVL
-81 MFFALC
+81 FFALC
-87 WTAFSFVSLSFY
+87 WTAVSFLSLSLY

-106 VAGGKVPLPVAGMA
+106 VADGEVPLPVAGMA

-147 SLGLDLGR
+147 SLGLDLSR
-155 VAGVIATSWVAFWMG
+155 VAGVIATSWVAFWTG
-170 LVLILGVLLTL
+170 LVLVLGLLLTF
-181 HPEGI
+181 HPDGI
-186 SKVMPISE
+186 SNALPISATVE
-194 TTETIIGLSMLAGLV
+194 TAIGLGLLGALIAV
-209 VLFIWLSSGGRRL
+209 FVWLSTGGRRL
-222 AFAGVGFDLPGGRLA
+222 EVLGIGFQLPGGKLA
-237 SLLTLAALGDLFGAS
+237 SCLTLAAIGDLAGAS
-252 MALYVLMPDDLGVGF
+252 MVLYVLMPDDLGVGY
-267 PYFFTVYVAAI
+267 PYFFTIFIAAI
-278 AVGIL
+278 AVGIV

-318 VYTFLPFGIASVSIG
+318 VYTFLPFAIASLSIA
-333 VASALTQRR
+333 VASALTQRH
-342 RIGGA
+342 RIIGA
-347 ATWVYRVIRPI
+347 GTWVYRAIRPI
-358 VPMVAAGVAA
+358 VPMVAAGVTAV
-368 IAGVI
+368 AGII
-373 LLVSGALPSDSQN
+373 LLVSGALPTDGKS
-386 LGVLREFLPLSFVEA
+386 LGALREVLPLSFVEA
-401 SHLAGSVVGVLLI
+401 SHLAGSAVGVLLL

-423 LYRAWAVAMLLMVAG
+423 LYRAWVVAMLLMVAG
-438 FVASLAK
+438 FAASLAK
-445 GLDTHEAIS
+445 GLDTHEALG
-454 MLGTIALLAT
+454 MLATIAVLAL

-479 LNVPWLVSVIALLA
+479 LNIPWLVSVVALLA
-493 VIFWVGLFAYSHV
+493 VIFWIGLFAYSHV

-535 LGVVAVTSLF
+535 LGIVAVTSLF
-545 GREIPAPARVG
+545 GREIPAAVRTE
-556 IPEAVEKLA
+556 IPECVERLV

-572 SQISLTGDKQFLIS
+572 AQISLTGDKQFLIA

-603 SKGEPVGDET
+603 SKGEPVGDDK
-613 AGQQLIWQLREMADR
+613 AGKQLVWQLREMADR

-655 IGEVARVPLED
+655 IGEVARVPLKD
-666 FSLDGKPRKR
+666 FSLDGKSRKR

-687 GYVFEIIPKEELA
+687 GYVFEIIPKEDLA
-700 PVLPELRQI
+700 PVLPELRAI
-709 SDRWLE
+709 SDHWLE
-715 KKAGAE
+715 QKAGAE

-739 AVLRDGETGKIMA
+739 AVLRNGETGQIMA
-752 FANLFQGGNKS
+752 FANLFQGGHKS

-775 SPSFVMDALFAEMMA
+775 SPSFVMDALFAEMMS

-803 AAPFSGIENRQLASI
+803 AAPFSGIENRQFASL
-818 WNKIGG
+818 WNRIGG

-837 GLRSF
+837 GLRAF

>member
-1 MLRATKVRVGGLS
+1 MSIQETGEESRAVRWVERITEL
-14 MTTQDQGADS
+14 
-24 NAKNWAEKLAAL
+24 L
-36 IEKPW
+36 EKPW
-41 VRIAIPVFVTLM
+41 VRLAIPLLITLI
-53 ALTIL
+53 ALTVL

-66 WSDVQTD
+66 WADVKAD
-73 IAATSWKL
+73 IAGTSWRL
-81 MFFALC
+81 LFFAVC
-87 WTAFSFVSLSFY
+87 WTAFSFLSLSFY

-106 VAGGKVPLPVAGMA
+106 VAEGKVPLPVAGMA

-170 LVLILGVLLTL
+170 LVLILGILLTT
-181 HPEGI
+181 HPDGI

-194 TTETIIGLSMLAGLV
+194 ITETSIGVAMLIGLIS
-209 VLFIWLSSGGRRL
+209 LFIWLSSGGRRL
-222 AFAGVGFDLPGGRLA
+222 AFAGVGFNLPGGRLA
-237 SLLTLAALGDLFGAS
+237 GLLTVAAVGDLFGAS
-252 MALYVLMPDDLGVGF
+252 MSLYVLMPDDLGVGY
-267 PYFFTVYVAAI
+267 PYFFTIYIAAI

-283 SHAPGGIG
+283 SHAPGGLG

-318 VYTFLPFGIASVSIG
+318 VYTFLPFGIASVSIA
-333 VASALTQRR
+333 VASALTQRH

-358 VPMVAAGVAA
+358 VPMVAAGIAA
-368 IAGVI
+368 VAGVI
-373 LLVSGALPSDSQN
+373 LLVSGALPASSQS
-386 LGVLREFLPLSFVEA
+386 LGALREFLPLSFVEA
-401 SHLAGSVVGVLLI
+401 SHLVGSAVGVLLI

-423 LYRAWAVAMLLMVAG
+423 LYRAWIVAMILMLAG
-438 FVASLAK
+438 FFASLAK
-445 GLDTHEAIS
+445 GLDTHEALS
-454 MLGTIALLAT
+454 MLGTIALLAL
-464 FRGAFYRVSG
+464 FKGAFYRVSG

-479 LNVPWLVSVIALLA
+479 LNIPWLVSVIALLA
-493 VIFWVGLFAYSHV
+493 VIFWVGLFAYKHV
-506 QYQNALWWEFAWNG
+506 EYQNALWWEFAWNG
-520 DASRFLRSSLVVAVI
+520 DASRFLRSSFVVAVI
-535 LGVVAVTSLF
+535 LGIVAVNSLF
-545 GREIPAPARVG
+545 GREIPQVKRTE
-556 IPEAVEKLA
+556 IPEVVERLV

-572 SQISLTGDKQFLIS
+572 AQISLTGDKQFLIS
-586 PDESAFIAYAD
+586 PDETAFIAYAD
-597 TGNAII
+597 TGNALI
-603 SKGEPVGDET
+603 SKGEPVGEEH

-687 GYVFEIIPKEELA
+687 GYVFEIVPKEKLA
-700 PVLPELRQI
+700 PLLPELRQI
-709 SDRWLE
+709 SDDWL
-715 KKAGAE
+715 AGKSGEE

-727 GFDDD
+727 GFDEE

-739 AVLRDGETGKIMA
+739 AILKNGETGKIVA

-775 SPSFVMDALFAEMMA
+775 SPSFVMDALFAEMMV

-803 AAPFSGIENRQLASI
+803 AAPFSGIENRQLASL
-818 WNKIGG
+818 WNRIGG

-842 KQKFDPEWSPN
+842 KQKFEPEWSPN

>member
-1 MLRATKVRVGGLS
+1 
-14 MTTQDQGADS
+14 MTTEPTTEDTRAMRL
-24 NAKNWAEKLAAL
+24 AERVTGLL
-36 IEKPW
+36 EKPL
-41 VRIAIPVFVTLM
+41 VKIAVPLLITGI
-53 ALTIL
+53 ALAVL
-58 HDLSAHVK
+58 HDLSAHVQ
-66 WSDVQTD
+66 WSDIQSD
-73 IAATSWKL
+73 IAAKPWKF
-81 MFFALC
+81 MFFAMF
-87 WTAFSFVSLSFY
+87 WTAFSFLSLSFY
-99 DVFAVQS
+99 DVLAVQS
-106 VAGGKVPLPVAGMA
+106 VADGKVPLPVAGMA

-170 LVLILGVLLTL
+170 LILLLGLLLTI
-181 HPEGI
+181 HPDGI
-186 SKVMPISE
+186 SKVLPISE
-194 TTETIIGLSMLAGLV
+194 TAETVIGLCMLAGLV
-209 VLFIWLSSGGRRL
+209 ALFVWLSSGGRRL
-222 AFAGVGFDLPGGRLA
+222 SYGGFGFNLPGGKLA
-237 SLLTLAALGDLFGAS
+237 SLLTVAAVGDLFGAS

-267 PYFFTVYVAAI
+267 PYFFAVYIGAI

-309 IAALLLYRV
+309 IAALLLYRL
-318 VYTFLPFGIASVSIG
+318 VYTFLPFAIASLSIA
-333 VASALTQRR
+333 VASALTQRH

-347 ATWVYRVIRPI
+347 LTWVYRAIRPI

-368 IAGVI
+368 VAGVI
-373 LLVSGALPSDSQN
+373 LLVSGALPSSSQN
-386 LGVLREFLPLSFVEA
+386 LGVLREVLPLSFVEA
-401 SHLAGSVVGVLLI
+401 SHLAGSAVGVLLL

-423 LYRAWAVAMLLMVAG
+423 LYRAWVVAMLLMVAG
-438 FVASLAK
+438 FFASLAK

-454 MLGTIALLAT
+454 LLFTIGLLAM

-479 LNVPWLVSVIALLA
+479 LNIPWLVSVVALLA
-493 VIFWVGLFAYSHV
+493 VIFWIGLFAYSHV
-506 QYQNALWWEFAWNG
+506 QYQNALWWDFAWNG

-535 LGVVAVTSLF
+535 LGIVAVNSLF
-545 GREIPAPARVG
+545 GREIPAPVRTE
-556 IPEAVEKLA
+556 IPEVVERLV

-586 PDESAFIAYAD
+586 PDETAFIAYAD
-597 TGNAII
+597 TGNALIT
-603 SKGEPVGDET
+603 KGEPVGDEK

-655 IGEVARVPLED
+655 IGEVARVPLQD
-666 FSLDGKPRKR
+666 FSLDGKSRKR

-687 GYVFEIIPKEELA
+687 GYKFEIIPKEKLA

-709 SDRWLE
+709 SDDWLAQ
-715 KKAGAE
+715 KAGEE

-739 AVLRDGETGKIMA
+739 AVLRDETGKIMA

-775 SPSFVMDALFAEMMA
+775 SPSFVMDALFAEMMV
-790 WGAEQGFHWFSLG
+790 WGSQQGFHWFSLG
-803 AAPFSGIENRQLASI
+803 AAPFSGIENRQLASL
-818 WNKIGG
+818 WNRIGG

>member
-1 MLRATKVRVGGLS
+1 
-14 MTTQDQGADS
+14 MTTQQHEPRAVQL
-24 NAKNWAEKLAAL
+24 AEKITAFL
-36 IEKPW
+36 EKPW
-41 VRIAIPVFVTLM
+41 VRIAIPIFVTLI
-53 ALTIL
+53 ALTVL
-58 HDLSAHVK
+58 HELSSHVK
-66 WSDVQTD
+66 WADVQAD
-73 IAATSWKL
+73 ISNTSWRV
-81 MFFALC
+81 MFYALC
-87 WTAFSFVSLSFY
+87 WTAVSFFSLSLY

-106 VAGGKVPLPVAGMA
+106 VADGEVPLPVAGMA

-147 SLGLDLGR
+147 SLGLDLSR
-155 VAGVIATSWVAFWMG
+155 VAGVIATSWVAFWTG
-170 LVLILGVLLTL
+170 LVLVLGLLLTF
-181 HPEGI
+181 HPDGI
-186 SKVMPISE
+186 SNALPISATVE
-194 TTETIIGLSMLAGLV
+194 TVIGLGLLGALITV
-209 VLFIWLSSGGRRL
+209 FVWLSTGGRRL
-222 AFAGVGFDLPGGRLA
+222 EVLGIGFQLPGGKLA
-237 SLLTLAALGDLFGAS
+237 SCLTLAAIGDLAGAS
-252 MALYVLMPDDLGVGF
+252 MVLYVLMPDDLGVGY
-267 PYFFTVYVAAI
+267 PYFFTIFIAAI
-278 AVGIL
+278 AVGIV

-318 VYTFLPFGIASVSIG
+318 VYTFLPFAIASLSIA
-333 VASALTQRR
+333 VASALTQRH
-342 RIGGA
+342 RIIGA
-347 ATWVYRVIRPI
+347 GTWVYRAIRPI
-358 VPMVAAGVAA
+358 VPMVAAGVTAV
-368 IAGVI
+368 AGII
-373 LLVSGALPSDSQN
+373 LLVSGALPTDSKS
-386 LGVLREFLPLSFVEA
+386 LSALREVLPLSFVEA
-401 SHLAGSVVGVLLI
+401 SHLAGSAVGVLLL

-423 LYRAWAVAMLLMVAG
+423 LYRAWVVAMLLMVAG
-438 FVASLAK
+438 FAASLAK
-445 GLDTHEAIS
+445 GLDTHEALG
-454 MLGTIALLAT
+454 MLATIAVLAL

-479 LNVPWLVSVIALLA
+479 LNIPWLVSVVALLA
-493 VIFWVGLFAYSHV
+493 VIFWIGLFAYSHV

-535 LGVVAVTSLF
+535 LGIVAVTSLF
-545 GREIPAPARVG
+545 GREIPAPVRTE
-556 IPEAVEKLA
+556 IPECVQKLV

-572 SQISLTGDKQFLIS
+572 AQISLTGDKQFLIA

-603 SKGEPVGDET
+603 SKGEPVGDEA
-613 AGQQLIWQLREMADR
+613 AGKQLIWQLREMADR

-655 IGEVARVPLED
+655 IGEVARVPLKD
-666 FSLDGKPRKR
+666 FSLDGKSRKR

-700 PVLPELRQI
+700 PVLPELRAI
-709 SDRWLE
+709 SDHWLE
-715 KKAGAE
+715 QKAGAE

-739 AVLRDGETGKIMA
+739 AVLRNGETGQIMA

-775 SPSFVMDALFAEMMA
+775 SPSFVMDALFAEMMS

-803 AAPFSGIENRQLASI
+803 AAPFSGIENRQLASL
-818 WNKIGG
+818 WNRIGG

-837 GLRSF
+837 GLRAF

>member
-1 MLRATKVRVGGLS
+1 
-14 MTTQDQGADS
+14 MTTQQHEPRAVQL
-24 NAKNWAEKLAAL
+24 AEKITAFL
-36 IEKPW
+36 EKPW
-41 VRIAIPVFVTLM
+41 VRIAIPIFVTLI
-53 ALTIL
+53 ALTVL
-58 HDLSAHVK
+58 HELSSHVK
-66 WSDVQTD
+66 WADVQAD
-73 IAATSWKL
+73 ISETSWRV
-81 MFFALC
+81 MFYALC
-87 WTAFSFVSLSFY
+87 WTAVSFFSLSLY

-106 VAGGKVPLPVAGMA
+106 VADGEVPLPVAGMA

-147 SLGLDLGR
+147 SLGLDLSR
-155 VAGVIATSWVAFWMG
+155 VAGVIATSWIAFWTG
-170 LVLILGVLLTL
+170 LVLVLGLLLTF
-181 HPEGI
+181 HPDGI
-186 SKVMPISE
+186 SNALPISATVE
-194 TTETIIGLSMLAGLV
+194 TVIGLGLLGALIV
-209 VLFIWLSSGGRRL
+209 VFVWLSTGGRRL
-222 AFAGVGFDLPGGRLA
+222 EVLGIGFQLPGGKLA
-237 SLLTLAALGDLFGAS
+237 SCLTLAAIGDLVGAS
-252 MALYVLMPDDLGVGF
+252 MVLYMLMPDDLGVGY
-267 PYFFTVYVAAI
+267 PYFFTIFIAAI
-278 AVGIL
+278 AVGIV

-318 VYTFLPFGIASVSIG
+318 VYTFLPFAIASLSIA
-333 VASALTQRR
+333 VASALTQRH
-342 RIGGA
+342 RIIGA
-347 ATWVYRVIRPI
+347 GTWVYRAIRPI
-358 VPMVAAGVAA
+358 VPMVAAGVTAV
-368 IAGVI
+368 AGII
-373 LLVSGALPSDSQN
+373 LLVSGALPTDSKS
-386 LGVLREFLPLSFVEA
+386 LGALREVLPLSFVEA
-401 SHLAGSVVGVLLI
+401 SHLAGSAVGVLLL

-423 LYRAWAVAMLLMVAG
+423 LYRAWVVAMLLMLAG
-438 FVASLAK
+438 FAASLAK
-445 GLDTHEAIS
+445 GLDTHEALG
-454 MLGTIALLAT
+454 MLATIAVLAL

-479 LNVPWLVSVIALLA
+479 LNIPWLVSVMALLA
-493 VIFWVGLFAYSHV
+493 VIFWIGLFAYSHV

-535 LGVVAVTSLF
+535 LGIVAVTSLF
-545 GREIPAPARVG
+545 GREIPAPVRTE
-556 IPEAVEKLA
+556 IPECVERLV

-572 SQISLTGDKQFLIS
+572 AQISLTGDKQFLIA

-603 SKGEPVGDET
+603 SKGEPVGDEK
-613 AGQQLIWQLREMADR
+613 AGKQLVWQLREMADR

-655 IGEVARVPLED
+655 IGEVARVPLKD
-666 FSLDGKPRKR
+666 FSLDGKSRKR

-687 GYVFEIIPKEELA
+687 GYVFEIIPKEDLA
-700 PVLPELRQI
+700 PVLPELRAI
-709 SDRWLE
+709 SDHWLE
-715 KKAGAE
+715 QKAGAE

-739 AVLRDGETGKIMA
+739 AVLRNGETGQIMA

-775 SPSFVMDALFAEMMA
+775 SPSFVMDALFAEMMS

-803 AAPFSGIENRQLASI
+803 AAPFSGIENRQLASL
-818 WNKIGG
+818 WNRIGG

-837 GLRSF
+837 GLRAF

>member
-1 MLRATKVRVGGLS
+1 
-14 MTTQDQGADS
+14 MTTQQHEPRAVQL
-24 NAKNWAEKLAAL
+24 AEKITAFL
-36 IEKPW
+36 EKPW
-41 VRIAIPVFVTLM
+41 VRIAIPIFVTLI
-53 ALTIL
+53 ALTVL
-58 HDLSAHVK
+58 HELSSHVK
-66 WSDVQTD
+66 WADVQAD
-73 IAATSWKL
+73 ISETSWRV
-81 MFFALC
+81 MFYALC
-87 WTAFSFVSLSFY
+87 WTAVSFFSLSLY

-106 VAGGKVPLPVAGMA
+106 VADGEVPLPVAGMA

-147 SLGLDLGR
+147 SLGLDLSR
-155 VAGVIATSWVAFWMG
+155 VAGVIATSWVAFWTG
-170 LVLILGVLLTL
+170 LVLVLGLLLTF
-181 HPEGI
+181 HPDGI
-186 SKVMPISE
+186 SNALPISATVE
-194 TTETIIGLSMLAGLV
+194 TAIGLGLLGALIAV
-209 VLFIWLSSGGRRL
+209 FVWLSTGGRRL
-222 AFAGVGFDLPGGRLA
+222 EVLGIGFQLPGGKLA
-237 SLLTLAALGDLFGAS
+237 SCLTLAAIGDLAGAS
-252 MALYVLMPDDLGVGF
+252 MVLYVLMPDDLGVGY
-267 PYFFTVYVAAI
+267 PYFFTIFIAAI
-278 AVGIL
+278 AVGIV

-318 VYTFLPFGIASVSIG
+318 VYTFLPFAIASLSIA
-333 VASALTQRR
+333 VASALTQRH
-342 RIGGA
+342 RIIGA
-347 ATWVYRVIRPI
+347 GTWVYRAIRPI
-358 VPMVAAGVAA
+358 VPMVAAGVTAV
-368 IAGVI
+368 AGII
-373 LLVSGALPSDSQN
+373 LLVSGALPTDSKS
-386 LGVLREFLPLSFVEA
+386 LGALREVLPLSFVEA
-401 SHLAGSVVGVLLI
+401 SHLAGSAVGVLLL

-423 LYRAWAVAMLLMVAG
+423 LYRAWVVAMLLMVAG
-438 FVASLAK
+438 FAASLAK
-445 GLDTHEAIS
+445 GLDTHEALG
-454 MLGTIALLAT
+454 MLATIAVLAL

-479 LNVPWLVSVIALLA
+479 LNIPWLVSVMALLA
-493 VIFWVGLFAYSHV
+493 VIFWIGLFAYSHV

-520 DASRFLRSSLVVAVI
+520 DASRFLRSSFVVAVI
-535 LGVVAVTSLF
+535 LGIVAVTSLF
-545 GREIPAPARVG
+545 GREIPVPVRTE
-556 IPEAVEKLA
+556 IPECVEKLV

-572 SQISLTGDKQFLIS
+572 AQISLTGDKQFLIA

-603 SKGEPVGDET
+603 SKGEPVGDEK
-613 AGQQLIWQLREMADR
+613 AGKQLVWQLREMADR

-655 IGEVARVPLED
+655 IGEVARVPLKD
-666 FSLDGKPRKR
+666 FSLDGKSRKR

-687 GYVFEIIPKEELA
+687 GYAFEIIPKEDLA
-700 PVLPELRQI
+700 PILPELRAI
-709 SDRWLE
+709 SDHWLE
-715 KKAGAE
+715 QKAGAE

-739 AVLRDGETGKIMA
+739 AVLRNGETGQIMA
-752 FANLFQGGNKS
+752 FANLFQGGHKS

-775 SPSFVMDALFAEMMA
+775 SPSFVMDALFAEMMS

-803 AAPFSGIENRQLASI
+803 AAPFSGIENRQLASL
-818 WNKIGG
+818 WNRIGG

-837 GLRSF
+837 GLRAF

>member
-1 MLRATKVRVGGLS
+1 MITQQHEPRAVQL
-14 MTTQDQGADS
+14 
-24 NAKNWAEKLAAL
+24 AEKITAFL
-36 IEKPW
+36 EKPW
-41 VRIAIPVFVTLM
+41 VRIAIPILVTLI
-53 ALTIL
+53 ALMVL
-58 HDLSAHVK
+58 HELSSHVK
-66 WSDVQTD
+66 WGDVQSD
-73 IAATSWKL
+73 ISDTSWRVL
-81 MFFALC
+81 FFALC
-87 WTAFSFVSLSFY
+87 WTAVSFLSLSLY

-106 VAGGKVPLPVAGMA
+106 VADGEVPLPVAGMA

-147 SLGLDLGR
+147 SLGLDLSR
-155 VAGVIATSWVAFWMG
+155 VAGVIATSWVAFWTG
-170 LVLILGVLLTL
+170 LVLVLGLLLTF
-181 HPEGI
+181 HPDGI
-186 SKVMPISE
+186 SNALPISATVE
-194 TTETIIGLSMLAGLV
+194 TAIGLGLLGALISV
-209 VLFIWLSSGGRRL
+209 FVWLSTGGRRL
-222 AFAGVGFDLPGGRLA
+222 EVLGIGFQLPGGKLA
-237 SLLTLAALGDLFGAS
+237 SCLTLAAIGDLAGAS
-252 MALYVLMPDDLGVGF
+252 MVLYVLMPEDLGVGY
-267 PYFFTVYVAAI
+267 PYFFTIFIAAI
-278 AVGIL
+278 AVGIV

-318 VYTFLPFGIASVSIG
+318 VYTFLPFAIASLSIA
-333 VASALTQRR
+333 VASALTQRQ
-342 RIGGA
+342 RIIGA
-347 ATWVYRVIRPI
+347 GTWVYRAIRPI
-358 VPMVAAGVAA
+358 VPMVAAGVTAV
-368 IAGVI
+368 AGII
-373 LLVSGALPSDSQN
+373 LLVSGALPTDSKS
-386 LGVLREFLPLSFVEA
+386 LGALREVLPLSFVEA
-401 SHLAGSVVGVLLI
+401 SHLAGSAVGVLLL

-423 LYRAWAVAMLLMVAG
+423 LYRAWVVAMLLMVAG
-438 FVASLAK
+438 FAASLAK
-445 GLDTHEAIS
+445 GLDTHEALG
-454 MLGTIALLAT
+454 MLATIAVLAL

-479 LNVPWLVSVIALLA
+479 LNIPWLVSVVALLA
-493 VIFWVGLFAYSHV
+493 VIFWIGLFAYSHV

-535 LGVVAVTSLF
+535 LGIVALTSLF
-545 GREIPAPARVG
+545 GREIPAPVRTE
-556 IPEAVEKLA
+556 IPECVERLV

-572 SQISLTGDKQFLIS
+572 AQISLTGDKQFLIA

-603 SKGEPVGDET
+603 SKGEPVGDEK
-613 AGQQLIWQLREMADR
+613 AGKQLVWQLREMADR

-655 IGEVARVPLED
+655 IGEVARVPLKD
-666 FSLDGKPRKR
+666 FSLDGKSRKR

-687 GYVFEIIPKEELA
+687 GYVFEIIPKEDLA
-700 PVLPELRQI
+700 PVLPELRAI
-709 SDRWLE
+709 SDHWLE
-715 KKAGAE
+715 QKAGAE

-739 AVLRDGETGKIMA
+739 AVLRNGETGQIMA
-752 FANLFQGGNKS
+752 FANLFQGGHKS
-763 ELSLDLMRYEPD
+763 ELSLDLMRYEPG
-775 SPSFVMDALFAEMMA
+775 SPSFVMDALFAEMMS

-803 AAPFSGIENRQLASI
+803 AAPFSGIENRQLASL
-818 WNKIGG
+818 WNRIGG

-837 GLRSF
+837 GLRAF

>member
-1 MLRATKVRVGGLS
+1 
-14 MTTQDQGADS
+14 MTAQDQGVEPKALQ
-24 NAKNWAEKLAAL
+24 WAEKLTGL
-36 IEKPW
+36 LEKPW
-41 VRIAIPVFVTLM
+41 VRIAIPVVITLV

-66 WSDVQTD
+66 WSDVQSD
-73 IAATSWKL
+73 IAATPWTV
-81 MFFALC
+81 FFIALC
-87 WTAFSFVSLSFY
+87 WTAVSFLSLSFY

-106 VAGGKVPLPVAGMA
+106 VADGEVPLPVAGMA

-147 SLGLDLGR
+147 SLGLDLAR

-170 LVLILGVLLTL
+170 LTLILGVLLML
-181 HPEGI
+181 HPDGI
-186 SKVMPISE
+186 SKVLPISE
-194 TTETIIGLSMLAGLV
+194 TVETAIGLFLLAGLV
-209 VLFIWLSSGGRRL
+209 AVFVWLSSGGRRFS
-222 AFAGVGFDLPGGRLA
+222 FAGFEFDLPGGKLA

-252 MALYVLMPDDLGVGF
+252 MVLYVLMPDDLGVGF
-267 PYFFTVYVAAI
+267 PYFFAIYVGAI

-291 VFEATL
+291 VFEATI

-318 VYTFLPFGIASVSIG
+318 VYTFVPFAIASLSIA
-333 VASALTQRR
+333 VASALTQRHQ
-342 RIGGA
+342 IGGA
-347 ATWVYRVIRPI
+347 ATWVYRAIRPI

-373 LLVSGALPSDSQN
+373 LLVSGALPSNSQN
-386 LGVLREFLPLSFVEA
+386 LSVLRDVLPLSFVEA
-401 SHLAGSVVGVLLI
+401 SHLAGSAVGVLLL

-423 LYRAWAVAMLLMVAG
+423 LYRAWVVAMLLMAAG
-438 FVASLAK
+438 FAASLAK

-454 MLGTIALLAT
+454 MLGTIAVLAL

-479 LNVPWLVSVIALLA
+479 LNIPWLISVVVLLA
-493 VIFWVGLFAYSHV
+493 VIFWIGLFAYSHV
-506 QYQNALWWEFAWNG
+506 EYQNALWWEFAWNG
-520 DASRFLRSSLVVAVI
+520 DASRFLRSSFVVAVI
-535 LGVVAVTSLF
+535 VGIVAVTSLF
-545 GREIPAPARVG
+545 GREIPVPERVD
-556 IPEAVEKLA
+556 IPEVVERLV
-565 MESEDTE
+565 MQSEDTE
-572 SQISLTGDKQFLIS
+572 SQISLTGDKQFLIA
-586 PDESAFIAYAD
+586 PDETAFIAYAD

-603 SKGEPVGDET
+603 SKGEPVGDEK

-655 IGEVARVPLED
+655 IGEVARVPLRG
-666 FSLDGKPRKR
+666 FSLDGKSRKR

-700 PVLPELRQI
+700 PVLPELRKI
-709 SDRWLE
+709 SDDWLAQ
-715 KKAGAE
+715 KAGAE

-727 GFDDD
+727 GFDEA

-739 AVLRDGETGKIMA
+739 AVLRNGETGQIKA

-775 SPSFVMDALFAEMMA
+775 SPSFVMDALFAEMMV
-790 WGAEQGFHWFSLG
+790 WGSEQGFHWFSLG

-818 WNKIGG
+818 WNRIGG

-837 GLRSF
+837 GLRAF

-853 YLASPGGLAAP
+853 YLASPGGFSAP

>member
-1 MLRATKVRVGGLS
+1 MAEESGKQNATVALWIERVTGL
-14 MTTQDQGADS
+14 
-24 NAKNWAEKLAAL
+24 L
-36 IEKPW
+36 EKPW
-41 VRIAIPVFVTLM
+41 VRIVIPVLVTGI
-53 ALTIL
+53 ALAVL

-66 WSDVQTD
+66 WSDVTAD
-73 IAATSWKL
+73 IRAKPWTVMA
-81 MFFALC
+81 FAVF
-87 WTAFSFVSLSFY
+87 WTAFSFFSLSFY
-99 DVFAVQS
+99 DVFAVRS
-106 VAGGKVPLPVAGMA
+106 VAKGTVPAPVAGLA

-170 LVLILGVLLTL
+170 LTLIMGILLTL
-181 HPEGI
+181 HPDGI
-186 SKVMPISE
+186 SKVLPISE
-194 TTETIIGLSMLAGLV
+194 TAETVIGLALLAALLC
-209 VLFIWLSSGGRRL
+209 LFVWLSKGGRRL
-222 AFAGVGFDLPGGRLA
+222 GVAGFGFNLPGGKLA
-237 SLLTLAALGDLFGAS
+237 GMLTIAAVGDVFGAS
-252 MALYVLMPDDLGVGF
+252 MVLYVLMPDDLGVGF
-267 PYFFTVYVAAI
+267 PYFFAIYVAAI
-278 AVGIL
+278 AVGIV

-309 IAALLLYRV
+309 VAALLLYRL
-318 VYTFLPFGIASVSIG
+318 VYTFLPFAVATLGIAL
-333 VASALTQRR
+333 ASALTHRQ

-347 ATWVYRVIRPI
+347 ATWVYRAIRPI

-368 IAGVI
+368 VAGVI
-373 LLVSGALPSDSQN
+373 LLVSGALPADSQK
-386 LGVLREFLPLSFVEA
+386 LGVLRDVLPLSFVEA
-401 SHLAGSVVGVLLI
+401 SHLAGSAIGVLLL

-423 LYRAWAVAMLLMVAG
+423 LYRAWVVAMLLMVAG
-438 FVASLAK
+438 FCASLTK

-454 MLGTIALLAT
+454 MLVTIGLLAM
-464 FRGAFYRVSG
+464 FRDAFYRVSG

-479 LNVPWLVSVIALLA
+479 LNIPWLVSVVALLA
-493 VIFWVGLFAYSHV
+493 VIFWIGLFAYSHV
-506 QYQNALWWEFAWNG
+506 QYQNALWWDFAWNA

-535 LGVVAVTSLF
+535 LGVVAVNSLF
-545 GREIPAPARVG
+545 GREIPAPKRTE
-556 IPEAVEKLA
+556 IPPVVERLV

-572 SQISLTGDKQFLIS
+572 AQISLTGDKQFLIS
-586 PDESAFIAYAD
+586 DDDSAFLAYAD
-597 TGNAII
+597 TGNALIT
-603 SKGEPVGDET
+603 KGEPVGDEK

-655 IGEVARVPLED
+655 IGEVARVPLTD
-666 FSLDGKPRKR
+666 FSLDGKSRKR

-687 GYVFEIIPKEELA
+687 GYTFEIIPKEELA
-700 PVLPELRQI
+700 PVLPELRAI
-709 SDRWLE
+709 SDHWLA
-715 KKAGAE
+715 KKAGEE

-727 GFDDD
+727 GFDDA

-739 AVLRDGETGKIMA
+739 AVLRDETGKIMA

-775 SPSFVMDALFAEMMA
+775 SPSFVMDALFAEMMT

-803 AAPFSGIENRQLASI
+803 AAPFSGIENRQLASL
-818 WNKIGG
+818 WNRIGG

>member
-1 MLRATKVRVGGLS
+1 
-14 MTTQDQGADS
+14 MTTQQQHEPRAVQ
-24 NAKNWAEKLAAL
+24 WAEKITAVL
-36 IEKPW
+36 EKPW
-41 VRIAIPVFVTLM
+41 VRIAIPILITVI
-53 ALTIL
+53 ALTVL
-58 HDLSAHVK
+58 HELSSHVK
-66 WSDVQTD
+66 WADVQSD
-73 IAATSWKL
+73 ISDTSWRV

-87 WTAFSFVSLSFY
+87 WTAVSFFSLSLY

-147 SLGLDLGR
+147 SLGLDLSR
-155 VAGVIATSWVAFWMG
+155 VAGVIATSWVAFWTG
-170 LVLILGVLLTL
+170 LVLILGLLLTF
-181 HPEGI
+181 HPDGI
-186 SKVMPISE
+186 SNALPISATVE
-194 TTETIIGLSMLAGLV
+194 TAIGVCLLVGLV
-209 VLFIWLSSGGRRL
+209 ALFVWLSSGGRRL
-222 AFAGVGFDLPGGRLA
+222 EFAGIGFQLPGGKLA
-237 SLLTLAALGDLFGAS
+237 SCLTLAAIGDLAGAS
-252 MALYVLMPDDLGVGF
+252 MVLFVLMPDDLGIGY
-267 PYFFTVYVAAI
+267 PYFFTIYIAAI
-278 AVGIL
+278 ALGIL

-291 VFEATL
+291 VFEATI

-318 VYTFLPFGIASVSIG
+318 VYTFLPFAIASLSIA
-333 VASALTQRR
+333 VASALTQRH
-342 RIGGA
+342 RILGA
-347 ATWVYRVIRPI
+347 GTWVYRAIRPI
-358 VPMVAAGVAA
+358 VPMVAAGVTAV
-368 IAGVI
+368 AGII
-373 LLVSGALPSDSQN
+373 LLVSGALPADSKS
-386 LGVLREFLPLSFVEA
+386 LGALREVLPLSFVEA
-401 SHLAGSVVGVLLI
+401 SHLAGSAVGVLLI

-423 LYRAWAVAMLLMVAG
+423 LYRAWVVAMLLMVAG
-438 FVASLAK
+438 FAASLAK
-445 GLDTHEAIS
+445 GLDTHEALS
-454 MLGTIALLAT
+454 MLGTIAVLAL

-479 LNVPWLVSVIALLA
+479 LNIPWLVSVVALLA
-493 VIFWVGLFAYSHV
+493 VIFWIGLFAYSHV
-506 QYQNALWWEFAWNG
+506 QYQNALWWDFAWNG

-535 LGVVAVTSLF
+535 LGIVAVTSLF
-545 GREIPAPARVG
+545 GREIPAPVRTD
-556 IPEAVEKLA
+556 IPDCVERLV
-565 MESEDTE
+565 MQSEDTE
-572 SQISLTGDKQFLIS
+572 AQISLTGDKQFLIA

-603 SKGEPVGDET
+603 SKGEPVGDEE
-613 AGQQLIWQLREMADR
+613 AGRQLVWQLREMADR

-655 IGEVARVPLED
+655 IGEVARVPLKD
-666 FSLDGKPRKR
+666 FSLDGKSRKR

-687 GYVFEIIPKEELA
+687 GYVFEIIPKEDLA
-700 PVLPELRQI
+700 PVLPELRAI
-709 SDRWLE
+709 SDHWLE
-715 KKAGAE
+715 QKAGAE

-739 AVLRDGETGKIMA
+739 AVLRNGETGKIMA

-803 AAPFSGIENRQLASI
+803 AAPFSGIENRQLASL
-818 WNKIGG
+818 WNRIGG

-837 GLRSF
+837 GLRAF

-853 YLASPGGLAAP
+853 YLASPGGFAAP

>member
-1 MLRATKVRVGGLS
+1 
-14 MTTQDQGADS
+14 MTTQQTGDEPRAVL
-24 NAKNWAEKLAAL
+24 WIEKVTGLL
-36 IEKPW
+36 EKPW
-41 VRIAIPVFVTLM
+41 VRIVIPVLVTLI
-53 ALTIL
+53 ALTVL
-58 HDLSAHVK
+58 HELSSHVK
-66 WSDVQTD
+66 WSDVQSD
-73 IAATSWKL
+73 VASTSWKL
-81 MFFALC
+81 LFFALC
-87 WTAFSFVSLSFY
+87 WTAVSFLSLSFY

-106 VAGGKVPLPVAGMA
+106 VADGKVPLPVAGMA

-147 SLGLDLGR
+147 SLGLDLSR

-170 LVLILGVLLTL
+170 LILILGLLLTF
-181 HPEGI
+181 HPDGV
-186 SKVMPISE
+186 SKIVPIGE
-194 TTETIIGLSMLAGLV
+194 TTETIIGLCLLAVLVGLFV
-209 VLFIWLSSGGRRL
+209 WLSSGGRRFEL
-222 AFAGVGFDLPGGRLA
+222 AGMGFNLPGGKLA
-237 SLLTLAALGDLFGAS
+237 GLLTLAALGDLFGAS
-252 MALYVLMPDDLGVGF
+252 MVLYVLMPDDLGVGY
-267 PYFFTVYVAAI
+267 PYFFTIYIAAI

-318 VYTFLPFGIASVSIG
+318 VYTFTPFVIASLSIA

-368 IAGVI
+368 VAGVI
-373 LLVSGALPSDSQN
+373 LLVSGALPSDSQS
-386 LGVLREFLPLSFVEA
+386 LSVLRAFLPLSFVEA
-401 SHLAGSVVGVLLI
+401 SHLTGSAVGVLLI

-423 LYRAWAVAMLLMVAG
+423 LYRAWVVAMLLMVAG
-438 FVASLAK
+438 FIASLTK

-454 MLGTIALLAT
+454 MLGTIAVLAM

-479 LNVPWLVSVIALLA
+479 LNIPWLVSVIALLA
-493 VIFWVGLFAYSHV
+493 VIFWIGLFAYSHV

-535 LGVVAVTSLF
+535 LGIVAVNSLF
-545 GREIPAPARVG
+545 GREIPPPVRTE
-556 IPEAVEKLA
+556 IPEVVERLV
-565 MESEDTE
+565 MQSEDTE
-572 SQISLTGDKQFLIS
+572 TQISLTGDKQFLIS
-586 PDESAFIAYAD
+586 PDETAFIAYAD

-603 SKGEPVGDET
+603 SKGEPVGDEK
-613 AGQQLIWQLREMADR
+613 AGQQLVWQLREMADR

-655 IGEVARVPLED
+655 IGEVARVPLEG
-666 FSLDGKPRKR
+666 FSLDGKSRKR

-687 GYVFEIIPKEELA
+687 GYVFEIIPKENLA
-700 PVLPELRQI
+700 PVLPELRAI
-709 SDRWLE
+709 SDHWLE
-715 KKAGAE
+715 HKAGAE

-727 GFDDD
+727 GFDEQ

-739 AVLRDGETGKIMA
+739 AVLKNGETGKIMA
-752 FANLFQGGNKS
+752 FANLFQGGHKS

-775 SPSFVMDALFAEMMA
+775 SPSFVMDALFAEMMV
-790 WGAEQGFHWFSLG
+790 WGSEQGFHWFSLG
-803 AAPFSGIENRQLASI
+803 AAPFSGIENRELASL
-818 WNKIGG
+818 WNRIGG

-837 GLRSF
+837 GLRAF
-842 KQKFDPEWSPN
+842 KQKFEPEWSPN

>member
-1 MLRATKVRVGGLS
+1 MTVQETSDDSRVLR
-14 MTTQDQGADS
+14 M
-24 NAKNWAEKLAAL
+24 AEKAAAML
-36 IEKPW
+36 ERPW
-41 VRIAIPVFVTLM
+41 VRIAVPILITII
-53 ALTIL
+53 ALTVL
-58 HDLSAHVK
+58 HELSSHVK

-73 IAATSWKL
+73 IASTSWKL

-87 WTAFSFVSLSFY
+87 WTAFSFLSLSFY
-99 DVFAVQS
+99 DVFAVKS
-106 VAGGKVPLPVAGMA
+106 LAEDKVPLPVAGMA

-147 SLGLDLGR
+147 SLGLDLAR

-170 LVLILGVLLTL
+170 MVLILGILLTL
-181 HPEGI
+181 HPDGI
-186 SKVMPISE
+186 SQVLPISE
-194 TTETIIGLSMLAGLV
+194 TTETVIGLCLLAGLAA
-209 VLFIWLSSGGRRL
+209 LFVWLASGGRRL
-222 AFAGVGFDLPGGRLA
+222 AYGGFGFNLPGGKLA
-237 SLLTLAALGDLFGAS
+237 SLLTLAAVGDLFGAS
-252 MALYVLMPDDLGVGF
+252 MTLYVLMPDDLGVGF
-267 PYFFTVYVAAI
+267 PYFFAIYVAAI

-318 VYTFLPFGIASVSIG
+318 VYTFLPFVIASLSIA
-333 VASALTQRR
+333 VAYALTQRD

-347 ATWVYRVIRPI
+347 ASWVYRAFRPI
-358 VPMVAAGVAA
+358 VPMVAAGVSAV
-368 IAGVI
+368 AGVV
-373 LLVSGALPSDSQN
+373 LLVSGALPSNSQS
-386 LGVLREFLPLSFVEA
+386 LGALREVLPLSFVEA

-423 LYRAWAVAMLLMVAG
+423 LYRAWVVAMVLMVAG
-438 FVASLAK
+438 FIASLTR
-445 GLDTHEAIS
+445 GLDIHEALS
-454 MLGTIALLAT
+454 MVVTIAVLAV

-474 ASIFR
+474 ASVFR
-479 LNVPWLVSVIALLA
+479 LNIPWLVSVLALMA
-493 VIFWVGLFAYSHV
+493 VIFWIGLFAYSHV
-506 QYQNALWWEFAWNG
+506 EYQNALWWEFAWNG

-535 LGVVAVTSLF
+535 LGVVAVNSLF
-545 GREIPAPARVG
+545 GREIPVPVRTE
-556 IPEAVEKLA
+556 IPEAVERLA
-565 MESEDTE
+565 LQSEDTE
-572 SQISLTGDKQFLIS
+572 AQISLTGDKQFLIS
-586 PDESAFIAYAD
+586 PDETAFLAYAD
-597 TGNAII
+597 TGNALIT
-603 SKGEPVGDET
+603 KGEPVGDET
-613 AGQQLIWQLREMADR
+613 AGQQLIWQLRERADR

-655 IGEVARVPLED
+655 IGEVARVPLQG
-666 FSLDGKPRKR
+666 FSLDGKSRKR
-676 FRQAKNRAERE
+676 FRQAKNRAIRD
-687 GYVFEIIPKEELA
+687 GYVFEIIPKEDLK
-700 PVLPELRQI
+700 PVLPELREI
-709 SDRWLE
+709 SDHWLAG
-715 KKAGAE
+715 KAGEE

-727 GFDDD
+727 GFDDE

-739 AVLRDGETGKIMA
+739 AVLRNAKTGRIVA

-775 SPSFVMDALFAEMMA
+775 SASFVMDALFAEMMV
-790 WGAEQGFHWFSLG
+790 WGSEQGFHWFSLG
-803 AAPFSGIENRQLASI
+803 AAPFSGIENRQLASL
-818 WNKIGG
+818 WNRIGG

-837 GLRSF
+837 GLRAF

>member
-1 MLRATKVRVGGLS
+1 MTIQEQGGEPRAVQL
-14 MTTQDQGADS
+14 
-24 NAKNWAEKLAAL
+24 AEKVTAVL
-36 IEKPW
+36 EKPW
-41 VRIAIPVFVTLM
+41 VRVVIPVLITLI
-53 ALTIL
+53 ALAVL
-58 HDLSAHVK
+58 HELSSHVK
-66 WSDVQTD
+66 WSDVKTD
-73 IAATSWKL
+73 IAGTSWKL

-87 WTAFSFVSLSFY
+87 WTALSFLSLSLY
-99 DVFAVQS
+99 DVFSVQS
-106 VAGGKVPLPVAGMA
+106 VADGKVPLPVAGMA
-120 GASGYAVSNCLGFSY
+120 GACGYAVSNCVGFSY

-147 SLGLDLGR
+147 SLGLDLAR
-155 VAGVIATSWVAFWMG
+155 VAGVIATSWVAFWTG
-170 LVLILGVLLTL
+170 LVLILGLLLTF
-181 HPEGI
+181 HPDGV
-186 SKVMPISE
+186 SKVVPISE
-194 TTETIIGLSMLAGLV
+194 TAETVIGLCLLAALV
-209 VLFIWLSSGGRRL
+209 TVFIWLARGGRKL
-222 AFAGVGFDLPGGRLA
+222 AFAGIGFNLPSGKLA
-237 SLLTLAALGDLFGAS
+237 GLLTLAAIGDLCGAS
-252 MALYVLMPDDLGVGF
+252 MTLYVLMPDDLGVGY
-267 PYFFTVYVAAI
+267 PYFFTVYIAAI
-278 AVGIL
+278 AVGIV

-318 VYTFLPFGIASVSIG
+318 VYTFLPFSIASLSIA
-333 VASALTQRR
+333 VASALTQRH

-368 IAGVI
+368 VAGVV
-373 LLVSGALPSDSQN
+373 LLVSGALPSDSRS
-386 LGVLREFLPLSFVEA
+386 LGVLHEFLPLSFVEA
-401 SHLAGSVVGVLLI
+401 SHLAGSAVGVLLI

-423 LYRAWAVAMLLMVAG
+423 LYRAWIVAMLLMVAG
-438 FVASLAK
+438 FVASLTK
-445 GLDTHEAIS
+445 GLDTHEAVC
-454 MLGTIALLAT
+454 MLATIAVLAM

-479 LNVPWLVSVIALLA
+479 LNIPWLVSVVALLA
-493 VIFWVGLFAYSHV
+493 VIFWIGLFAYSHV
-506 QYQNALWWEFAWNG
+506 QYQNALWWDFAWNG

-535 LGVVAVTSLF
+535 LGIVAVNSLF
-545 GREIPAPARVG
+545 GREIPEPMRTEIPAV
-556 IPEAVEKLA
+556 VERLV

-572 SQISLTGDKQFLIS
+572 SQISLTGDKKFLIS
-586 PDESAFIAYAD
+586 PDEKAFIAYAD

-603 SKGEPVGDET
+603 SKGEPVGDEK
-613 AGQQLIWQLREMADR
+613 AGQQLVWQLREMADR

-655 IGEVARVPLED
+655 IGEVARVPLEG
-666 FSLDGKPRKR
+666 FSLDGKSRKR

-687 GYVFEIIPKEELA
+687 GYVFEIIPKENLS
-700 PVLPELRQI
+700 PVLPDLRKI
-709 SDRWLE
+709 SDDWLE
-715 KKAGAE
+715 RKAGEE

-739 AVLRDGETGKIMA
+739 AMLRNEAGEIVA

-775 SPSFVMDALFAEMMA
+775 SPSFVMDALFAEMMV
-790 WGAEQGFHWFSLG
+790 WGSEQGFHWFSLG
-803 AAPFSGIENRQLASI
+803 AAPFSGIENRQLASL
-818 WNKIGG
+818 WNRIGG

-842 KQKFDPEWSPN
+842 KQKFEPEWSPN